1 MAESDD
7 DFPFD
12 DVDSNTPICKNINPA
27 FCKSLFHLKQMIYN
41 DIIYSKDPNTAAA
54 QDVQL
59 INVYEATIRE
69 LHVFFQGIMKGSIL
83 SLPILANISSATQ
96 QALETLYKQCLEE
109 RQNNDRFTLDL
120 YRALMDNMFHT
131 YIYDMGSQ

>member
-1 MAESDD
+1 
-7 DFPFD
+7 
-12 DVDSNTPICKNINPA
+12 
-27 FCKSLFHLKQMIYN
+27 MIYN
-41 DIIYSKDPNTAAA
+41 DIIYSKDPNTSAA